1 MRRAAKTLAL
11 AVGLGLALG
20 FGLLA
25 CAHAQSPREHALL
38 LVARGDLVHGI
49 EELEHL
55 RDAHPDDP
63 RAWIDLGHAYEL
75 AHHFDEALA
84 AYDHA
89 ADVAPSRP
97 EGPREGGLRAAAW
110 GDFAAAKPRLLA
122 AIERHDD
129 EPETFHGL
137 GYVLL
142 ALGDHAGARRAY
154 LAGLATSKGKDDAT
168 CVLGLATLAVA
179 EDDGTEALK
188 WYDELARRRPR
199 VAAAPL
205 GRAWALGR
213 LHRVDEALAA
223 LDDAASL
230 GARDGDVA
238 KLRKWIETQ
247 RVK

>member
-1 MRRAAKTLAL
+1 MRGKTSIVAAAALAL
-11 AVGLGLALG
+11 V
-20 FGLLA
+20 A
-25 CAHAQSPREHALL
+25 CAHAQTPREHALL
-38 LVARGDLVHGI
+38 LVARGDLVHGT
-49 EELEHL
+49 EELERL
-55 RDAHPDDP
+55 RDAHPDDL

-75 AHHFDEALA
+75 AHHYDDALA
-84 AYDHA
+84 AYDRA
-89 ADVAPSRP
+89 ADVAPARP

-110 GDFAAAKPRLLA
+110 GDFAAAKPRLLS

-142 ALGDHAGARRAY
+142 ALGDHPGARRAY

-179 EDDGTEALK
+179 EDDGAEALR
-188 WYDELARRRPR
+188 WYDELARRRPH
-199 VAAAPL
+199 VAAARL

-223 LDDAASL
+223 LDEAVAL
-230 GARDGDVA
+230 GAREVDVA
-238 KLRKWIETQ
+238 KLRKWVESQ
-247 RVK
+247 RSK